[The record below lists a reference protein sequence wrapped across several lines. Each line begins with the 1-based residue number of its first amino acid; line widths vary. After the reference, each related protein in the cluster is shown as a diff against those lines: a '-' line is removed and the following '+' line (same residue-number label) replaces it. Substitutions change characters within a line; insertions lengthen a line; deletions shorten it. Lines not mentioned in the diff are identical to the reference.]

1 MGLEREW
8 MRGAGA
14 LAVLTLLRRDE
25 MYGYELVTA
34 LERESGGL
42 LGMGQSTVYPL
53 LYSLERRG
61 FVATRERNAPSG
73 RRRKYYRLTPE
84 GEAWLERQR
93 GQWSTLVE
101 AFRRLGLGP
110 EGSTPSEA
118 PVG

>member
-14 LAVLTLLRRDE
+14 LAVLTLLGRTE

-42 LGMGQSTVYPL
+42 LEMGQSTVYPL
-53 LYSLERRG
+53 LYSLERRQ
-61 FVATRERNAPSG
+61 FVETRRRTAPSG
-73 RRRKYYRLTPE
+73 RTRKYYRLTPS

-93 GQWSTLVE
+93 KQWATLVE
-101 AFRRLGLGP
+101 ALGRMGLGAADGLSV
-110 EGSTPSEA
+110 ESEA
-118 PVG
+118 K

>member
-1 MGLEREW
+1 MGLDREW

-14 LAVLTLLRRDE
+14 LAVLTMLQRRE

-34 LERESGGL
+34 LEEASGGL
-42 LGMGQSTVYPL
+42 LEMGQSTVYPL

-61 FVATRERNAPSG
+61 FVATQERAAPSG

-84 GEAWLERQR
+84 GERWLEKQQS
-93 GQWSTLVE
+93 QWATLVE
-101 AFRRLGLGP
+101 ALGRLGLRGDGSAP
-110 EGSTPSEA
+110 EEA